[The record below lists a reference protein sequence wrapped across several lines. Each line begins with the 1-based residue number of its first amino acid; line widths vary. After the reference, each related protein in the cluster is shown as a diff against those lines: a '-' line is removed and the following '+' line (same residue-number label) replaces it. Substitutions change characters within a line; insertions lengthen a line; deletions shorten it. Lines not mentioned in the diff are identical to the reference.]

1 MVTST
6 TYSCGSFGREVFCLR
21 GRKRKSSKATQRRA
35 ACADAQR
42 MSKQPH
48 DGLFKAIF
56 GQLDYAREELRSLL
70 PTEISAAID
79 WSTLSLEPGTFV
91 DAQLSERE
99 TDLLYR
105 MQLNERDAHVYVLFE
120 HQSEV
125 DARMPFRLLRY
136 EIRIWEAWEKA
147 NPGAP
152 LPPIIPIVLSQAKGG
167 WTAATNFESALAL
180 QGAPAALLRFVP
192 KFDYLV
198 DDIGLSTDQALDL
211 RLSKLLSFTM
221 KLLRDLRERGVVV
234 LWEQADAFRSLEENN
249 LPTQTLGA
257 LIRYI
262 VVVTEDARSVQR
274 FLEHHELKK
283 SEAVMRSIAQQWID
297 EGIERGIEQGIERGI
312 EQGIPRGVRVTLR
325 KLLLLKFPTASDAA
339 LARLEDVD
347 LSTLEKWSERV
358 LWATSIED
366 VFA

>member
-1 MVTST
+1 
-6 TYSCGSFGREVFCLR
+6 
-21 GRKRKSSKATQRRA
+21 
-35 ACADAQR
+35 

-56 GQLDYAREELRSLL
+56 GQLEYAREELRSLL
-70 PTEISAAID
+70 PDAIATAID
-79 WSTLSLEPGTFV
+79 WSTLSLEPGSFV
-91 DAQLSERE
+91 DAQLTERE

-105 MQLNERDAHVYVLFE
+105 VQRGGHDACVYVLFE

-136 EIRIWEAWEKA
+136 EVRIWEAWEKSH
-147 NPGAP
+147 PGEL

-167 WTAATNFESALAL
+167 WTASTNFESMIGL
-180 QGAPAALLRFVP
+180 QDAPSALLRFVP

-211 RLSKLLSFTM
+211 RLSKLLAFTM
-221 KLLRDLRERGVVV
+221 RLLRDLRERGVVV
-234 LWEQADAFRSLEENN
+234 LWEQAEVFRSLEENN

-297 EGIERGIEQGIERGI
+297 EGIEQGI

-325 KLLLLKFPTASDAA
+325 KLLLLKFPTASETA
-339 LARLEDVD
+339 LAPLDEAD
-347 LSTLEKWSERV
+347 LPTLERWSERV
-358 LWATSIED
+358 LWATSVED

>member
-1 MVTST
+1 MST
-6 TYSCGSFGREVFCLR
+6 
-21 GRKRKSSKATQRRA
+21 
-35 ACADAQR
+35 
-42 MSKQPH
+42 QPH

-56 GQLDYAREELRSLL
+56 GQVEYAREELRSLL
-70 PTEISAAID
+70 PSEIAAEID

-91 DAQLSERE
+91 DSHLTERE

-105 MQLNERDAHVYVLFE
+105 MQLCGRDACVYVLFE

-136 EIRIWEAWEKA
+136 EVRIWEAWEKD

-152 LPPIIPIVLSQAKGG
+152 LPPIIPVVLSQSKGG
-167 WTAATNFESALAL
+167 WTVPKNFESTIAL
-180 QGAPAALLRFVP
+180 QDAPDALLRFIP
-192 KFDYLV
+192 KFEYLV

-211 RLSKLLSFTM
+211 RLSKLLAFTM
-221 KLLRDLRERGVVV
+221 LLLRDLRDRGVVL
-234 LWEQADAFRSLEENN
+234 LWEQAEAFRSIEESD

-262 VVVTEDARSVQR
+262 VVVTEDVRSVQR
-274 FLEHHELKK
+274 FLEQNELTK

-297 EGIERGIEQGIERGI
+297 EGIEKGIEQGIEKGI
-312 EQGIPRGVRVTLR
+312 EQGIPRGVRAALR
-325 KLLLLKFPTASDAA
+325 KQLRLKFPTSPEES
-339 LARLEDVD
+339 LARLDEAD
-347 LSTLEKWSERV
+347 LATLETWSERV

>member
-1 MVTST
+1 
-6 TYSCGSFGREVFCLR
+6 
-21 GRKRKSSKATQRRA
+21 
-35 ACADAQR
+35 
-42 MSKQPH
+42 
-48 DGLFKAIF
+48 
-56 GQLDYAREELRSLL
+56 
-70 PTEISAAID
+70 
-79 WSTLSLEPGTFV
+79 
-91 DAQLSERE
+91 
-99 TDLLYR
+99 
-105 MQLNERDAHVYVLFE
+105 VLFE

-136 EIRIWEAWEKA
+136 EIRIWEAWENA
-147 NPGAP
+147 HPGAP

-167 WTAATNFESALAL
+167 WTAATNFESMLAL

-211 RLSKLLSFTM
+211 RLSKLLAFTF

-234 LWEQADAFRSLEENN
+234 LWEQAEAFRSLEERN

-274 FLEHHELKK
+274 FLEHHELIK

-297 EGIERGIEQGIERGI
+297 EGIEQGIERGIEQGIERGI

-325 KLLLLKFPTASDAA
+325 KLLLLKFPTASEAW
-339 LARLEDVD
+339 LARLEDAD
-347 LSTLEKWSERV
+347 LPTLEKWSERV
-358 LWATSIED
+358 LSSTSIED